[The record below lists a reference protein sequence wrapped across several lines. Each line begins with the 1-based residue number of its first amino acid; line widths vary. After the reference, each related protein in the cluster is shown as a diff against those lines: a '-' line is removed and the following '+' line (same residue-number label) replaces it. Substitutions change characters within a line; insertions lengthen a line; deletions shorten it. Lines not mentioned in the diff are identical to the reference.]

1 MIKLAYLLKEIG
13 DTLLT
18 PYTYT
23 RKTTKSRHLVD
34 SIKSVFNWVT
44 ENNVKYVAFI
54 DKSKNEDNKSWRYR
68 VDFGIGTANNPNF
81 NVSNKDTKTGNI
93 FRIMATMTDLIKK
106 EIDIDA
112 KENRPIKYIDVS
124 PTGEQKA
131 KDNRRLHLYAEYI
144 KKNMP
149 PGSKVTITGV
159 KIKITLPKTPNN
171 QPS

>member
-34 SIKSVFNWVT
+34 SFKSVFNWVT

-54 DKSKNEDNKSWRYR
+54 DKSKNEDNKSWRYTA
-68 VDFGIGTANNPNF
+68 DFGIGTANNPNF
-81 NVSNKDTKTGNI
+81 NVSSKDTKTGNI
-93 FRIMATMTDLIKK
+93 FRIMATMTDIIKK

-112 KENRPIKYIDVS
+112 KENRSIKYIDIS
-124 PTGEQKA
+124 PTGESKA
-131 KDNRRLHLYAEYI
+131 KDNRRLHLYSEYI

-149 PGSKVTITGV
+149 PGSKITITGR